1 MSDRDPKVRFE
12 KVTKTYGTLQV
23 LDSLD
28 FHADNGEVV
37 TVIGPSGSGK
47 TTVLRVL
54 MTLEDIQSGVIYID
68 GEPLNKM
75 NRGGRLVPASKAH
88 VRRIRAK
95 IGMVFQ
101 NFNLFPHM
109 TALQNCIEAP
119 VHGKGVAKGQ
129 ATTEALELLDMVGL
143 ADKRDH
149 YPSQLSGGQQQR
161 VAIARTLAMRPEIL
175 LFDEPTSALDPEM
188 VGEVLNVIRDLARSG
203 RYTIL
208 LVTHQMGFAREVSD
222 RVCFFDGGRILEE
235 GAPRDLLGDPR
246 NERTRQFLS
255 KVLEAR

>member
-95 IGMVFQ
+95 IG
-101 NFNLFPHM
+101 
-109 TALQNCIEAP
+109 
-119 VHGKGVAKGQ
+119 
-129 ATTEALELLDMVGL
+129 
-143 ADKRDH
+143 
-149 YPSQLSGGQQQR
+149 
-161 VAIARTLAMRPEIL
+161 
-175 LFDEPTSALDPEM
+175 
-188 VGEVLNVIRDLARSG
+188 
-203 RYTIL
+203 
-208 LVTHQMGFAREVSD
+208 
-222 RVCFFDGGRILEE
+222 
-235 GAPRDLLGDPR
+235 
-246 NERTRQFLS
+246 
-255 KVLEAR
+255 